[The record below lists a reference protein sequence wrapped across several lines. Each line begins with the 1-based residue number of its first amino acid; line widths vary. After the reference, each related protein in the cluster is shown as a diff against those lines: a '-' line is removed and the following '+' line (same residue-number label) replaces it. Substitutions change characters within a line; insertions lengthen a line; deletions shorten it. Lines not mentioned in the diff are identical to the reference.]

1 MVASAEVFQVQPSA
15 FHSLTAWDTEEI
27 LFIGAR
33 PLHVRQAISFIDIY
47 IYILLFF
54 LTMQSRGEQ
63 RAALLFPKQRQC
75 WRRACSALTG
85 AIYSRTSVQPGPC
98 FASPSPE
105 GSTCSR
111 GSVPFCQA
119 AKYFWDP
126 DTRDHAFTWGT
137 NAFLAQQHSGTSA
150 FKGLLPP

>member
-1 MVASAEVFQVQPSA
+1 
-15 FHSLTAWDTEEI
+15 
-27 LFIGAR
+27 
-33 PLHVRQAISFIDIY
+33 
-47 IYILLFF
+47 
-54 LTMQSRGEQ
+54 MQSRGEQ